1 MAGGRIALGLQLV
14 FLDRFALGTLL
25 FLVALGPVAR
35 WVYPSLLVGV
45 VTLDARGVVFV
56 TWLSLLAAWT
66 AMISTRIVLE
76 YANERFRVPLRAPS
90 WLERNQVLLFGLTTV
105 PLLATLLSS
114 TDEPLPVAGLAVS
127 AGALLALATLLVATL
142 VRERLTDPATAP
154 PNFLMTT
161 DLPMIRRAR
170 EKPVPRSRVLGLL
183 HDLARALMRRLG
195 PGYVDEHQEPLA
207 GHLLSLAFFACFL
220 AVYAFGYFAFT
231 PERGPEPVPALAFV
245 MLVLIGGSW
254 FLSGLAFFFDRYRVP
269 VLTLLVAGS
278 FAISYAFDS
287 DYYYHRLT
295 RADPA
300 LPAGQRVERLRSLVT
315 TWQKKNTP
323 IMTVI
328 AANGGGIQAA
338 AWTARALVEIQRQC
352 PAFAPSVFL
361 VSAVSGGSVGAMYFV
376 DRYAAVGFPPDP
388 SVLDRILEAA
398 ETSSLDEA
406 GWGLAYP
413 DLLRAFLPFA
423 VYPNTIDRAWSL
435 ERAWARGLQMGGRP
449 PSTMRDW
456 AAGIEAGWRPIPV
469 FNATIVETG
478 ERFLIS
484 PVDLPDGWGRVFSTI
499 YPHDTLDVV
508 TAARL
513 SATFP
518 YVTPIARRDRG
529 RTDFHVAD
537 GGYFDNF
544 GVATALQALRDV
556 GPMYQALGGRK
567 IVLVELR
574 SAAEPSL
581 GDPRSHRGWFFQT
594 VGPILT
600 LLNVRAGAQRF
611 RNDVEVADFAAA
623 HRAQDTFERLV
634 FKVAKD
640 GPLSWKLTEGDKRAL
655 RREWLAPEN
664 QQELRRLTSLLGCS
678 S

>member
-25 FLVALGPVAR
+25 FLVAPGPVAR

-45 VTLDARGVVFV
+45 VTLDARGLVFV
-56 TWLSLLAAWT
+56 TWLTLLAAWT
-66 AMISTRIVLE
+66 AMTSTRIVLE
-76 YANERFRVPLRAPS
+76 YATERLRVPLRAPG

-105 PLLATLLSS
+105 PLLATLLAS

-183 HDLARALMRRLG
+183 HDLARAVLRRLG

-220 AVYAFGYFAFT
+220 AVYAFGYLAFT

-245 MLVLIGGSW
+245 MLVLMGGSW

-278 FAISYAFDS
+278 FAISYAFAS
-287 DYYYHRLT
+287 DYYYPRLT
-295 RADPA
+295 RAAPA

-315 TWQKKNTP
+315 TWQKKNAP

-406 GWGLAYP
+406 GWGL
-413 DLLRAFLPFA
+413 
-423 VYPNTIDRAWSL
+423 
-435 ERAWARGLQMGGRP
+435 
-449 PSTMRDW
+449 
-456 AAGIEAGWRPIPV
+456 
-469 FNATIVETG
+469 
-478 ERFLIS
+478 
-484 PVDLPDGWGRVFSTI
+484 VFSTI

-529 RTDFHVAD
+529 RTDFHIAD

-581 GDPRSHRGWFFQT
+581 GDPRSHRGWVFQT
-594 VGPILT
+594 FGPILT
-600 LLNVRAGAQRF
+600 LLNVRTGAQRF
-611 RNDVEVADFAAA
+611 RNDIEVADFAAA

-640 GPLSWKLTEGDKRAL
+640 GPLSWKLTEDDKRAL
-655 RREWLAPEN
+655 RREWLAPEE
-664 QQELRRLTSLLGCS
+664 QKEPRRLTSLLGGS